1 MCFIAAIFRPLR
13 SKRATISPA
22 RPRSNASG
30 FTRIRVRSK
39 SSSWV
44 VAEAETVL
52 AALLVTPRRQ
62 HFVGLP
68 DPGAGEE
75 GNAHALRR
83 QRLRCK
89 RARGADEPHRRGV
102 AATDV

>member
-1 MCFIAAIFRPLR
+1 MCFMATIFMPLR
-13 SKRATISPA
+13 SKRATISPV

-44 VAEAETVL
+44 VAEAGTVL
-52 AALLVTPRRQ
+52 TALPVSARRE

-68 DPGAGEE
+68 DPGAPEQRH
-75 GNAHALRR
+75 AHALRR
-83 QRLRCK
+83 QWLRRE
-89 RARGADEPHRRGV
+89 RARGADEPHGRGV
-102 AATDV
+102 A